1 MILPKQVDFGAETKA
16 IAITDFSGR
25 ASLANESSNAPES
38 LSESSLR
45 SHARRAALP
54 SIRYVESRWPNFPSL
69 EDCRHGDHSPWLPH
83 HKHDQILPGTLRR
96 HRLQRLALPIFA
108 WEFTW
113 RAPRFVIWNSLA
125 SAAGTKYLSICRRS
139 QSERSWWLLGPRRR
153 SHPRTKGT
161 HCTEYRV
168 VSLHPCSTCLAARR
182 RVNCRS
188 TSMYTMYA
196 CINACSERWFFRFR
210 CFFKTKPVATHPPTN
225 ETFSFREKDR

>member
-1 MILPKQVDFGAETKA
+1 MILPRQVDFGAETNA

-25 ASLANESSNAPES
+25 ASLANESSIAPDS
-38 LSESSLR
+38 LSESSVR

-54 SIRYVESRWPNFPSL
+54 SIRYVESRWPKFPSL

-83 HKHDQILPGTLRR
+83 HKHDQILSGTLRR
-96 HRLQRLALPIFA
+96 HRLQRLALPISA

-113 RAPRFVIWNSLA
+113 LAPRSVIWNSLA
-125 SAAGTKYLSICRRS
+125 SAAGTKYFIYLSSVPEWMTMMNARS
-139 QSERSWWLLGPRRR
+139 SSEKS
-153 SHPRTKGT
+153 SEDEGT

-168 VSLHPCSTCLAARR
+168 VSVHPCSTCLAARR

-188 TSMYTMYA
+188 TSMY
-196 CINACSERWFFRFR
+196 INACSERWFFRFR
-210 CFFKTKPVATHPPTN
+210 CFFKTKPVATHPPIN